1 MGKYFSLDE
10 LIARQTEQMLTI
22 VASHPVNFSF
32 VKQCQDL
39 SKDFEE
45 VYKSHADPLPVMLS
59 GLNAPDVDLRV
70 GRAILPLVTDW
81 GWVARR
87 VETIQMISNG
97 QTRRRLSV
105 DFSLPPTEEL
115 RTKENNEQVTVP
127 LTILRKG
134 QLINLDLTLENDNAS
149 SQTMKNNRYLAFQ
162 AVISVLYS
170 LDLAGILHD
179 FFRSYEGAG
188 EGLAKKS
195 IETLINQGVYDVICD
210 ERTDPSAK
218 FDGVLHGVQESH
230 RHQIFSNLGLLSSAL
245 RNWEN
250 AAIKPNLVQLS
261 LWILGGQPDKPG
273 GSVTFQEDGRTLEA
287 AENGSLESGSEVLDS
302 SLPVQCLAL
311 TILVAVKRLSKAGD
325 QEQLKRIEILCSLLS
340 TFSISY
346 IFSIVAN
353 REQVWDVGDDG
364 TVLPRRCLAK
374 LTCDSEETSTN
385 ESSGDGLVN
394 DSNYEASKLGALG
407 QEKSGYV
414 YSETKYLKAS
424 QSRKFRYSDVKRYLA
439 RAFPYLYDARAWAR
453 PMNVVYSNQTS
464 SSAHMEIDPPAGAL
478 PKLIAGLVGH
488 APCEDQMFTVEESL
502 GYIEPGSPF
511 PVSVVLGNDD
521 EKTRADNELVKKFYS
536 RPGKGYLHGTSR
548 PSQSRIHLY
557 NPSPQRSLEWLRV
570 WFVPDIGSS
579 PLAACWIAILAWINI
594 LVWALEPLSEN
605 FLFEFS
611 TLVDI
616 SLGTVPLAAAA
627 FGFLWFTTGTHVMTR
642 EIYQL
647 PRLHLI
653 WCASI
658 SVVCLVCP
666 LIFSALDLSK
676 TWGELSFEILGNTL
690 TVSSTVVARFWFALV
705 LFILIAYI
713 SFWSMRYSRFCNQRY
728 ENKDYVIKS
737 FYSNETLQREAV
749 SIFETGAWD
758 QEYFTDRFAWFIG
771 GCVDLDTYLS
781 ELKRVAKSISHA

>member
-1 MGKYFSLDE
+1 MGKDFTLDE
-10 LIARQTEQMLTI
+10 FIARQTVQMLTI
-22 VASHPVNFSF
+22 VASHPVNFPL
-32 VKQCQDL
+32 VEQCRDL
-39 SKDFEE
+39 SRGFEE
-45 VYKSHADPLPVMLS
+45 VSKSHADPLPVMPG
-59 GLNAPDVDLRV
+59 GLDTPAIDLRV

-81 GWVARR
+81 GWVSRR

-105 DFSLPPTEEL
+105 DFSLPPAEEL
-115 RTKENNEQVTVP
+115 RTKENNEQVMVP
-127 LTILRKG
+127 LAILRKG
-134 QLINLDLTLENDNAS
+134 QLINLDLTLENGNAS
-149 SQTMKNNRYLAFQ
+149 TQEMKKNRYLAFQ
-162 AVISVLYS
+162 AVMSVLSS
-170 LDLAGILHD
+170 LDLAGVLD
-179 FFRSYEGAG
+179 DYLRKYEGPG
-188 EGLAKKS
+188 ERLDKKS
-195 IETLINQGVYDVICD
+195 IETLIIQGVYDVICD

-230 RHQIFSNLGLLSSAL
+230 RHQIFSNLGLLSSAM

-261 LWILGGQPDKPG
+261 LWILGGQPEKPG
-273 GSVTFQEDGRTLEA
+273 GGVTFQEDGRTLKAE
-287 AENGSLESGSEVLDS
+287 ENGSLESDSEVLDS

-311 TILVAVKRLSKAGD
+311 TVLAAVQRLSKDDD

-394 DSNYEASKLGALG
+394 DSNYEDSKIGALG
-407 QEKSGYV
+407 QEKSGHV
-414 YSETKYLKAS
+414 YSENKYLKAS

-439 RAFPYLYDARAWAR
+439 RAFPYLYDVKAWAR
-453 PMNVVYSNQTS
+453 PMNVVYSSQTS

-488 APCEDQMFTVEESL
+488 APGGDQRFTVEESF

-511 PVSVVLGNDD
+511 PVSVLLENDD
-521 EKTRADNELVKKFYS
+521 EKTRADNELVNRFYS
-536 RPGKGYLHGTSR
+536 RPGKEYLHGTSR

-557 NPSPQRSLEWLRV
+557 NPNPQRSLEWLRI
-570 WFVPDIGSS
+570 WFVPDIGNS

-605 FLFEFS
+605 FFFEFS

-653 WCASI
+653 WCAAISI
-658 SVVCLVCP
+658 VCLVCP
-666 LIFSALDLSK
+666 LIFSALSLSK
-676 TWGELSFEILGNTL
+676 TWGDLSLVILGNTL
-690 TVSSTVVARFWFALV
+690 TVAPTIVARFSFAFV
-705 LFILIAYI
+705 LLILIAYI
-713 SFWSMRYSRFCNQRY
+713 SFWSLRYSRFCNQRY
-728 ENKDYVIKS
+728 LNRDYVIKS

-758 QEYFTDRFAWFIG
+758 QEYLTDRFAWFIG
-771 GCVDLDTYLS
+771 GCVDLEMYLS
-781 ELKRVAKSISHA
+781 ELKRVARAISDV